1 MKMPTKSYWQVSW
14 CVLIAVIALASLFSG
29 EIMHKPP
36 LNAYIDSGWA
46 HFFAY
51 MAAAALPLLAWKR
64 RTGLVVSLG
73 VAVLSIVFQAL
84 RGIIAGSPVDLN
96 AIVINLFGIIAG
108 ILLGFNI
115 ITHRARSKEQLTLGA
130 GERPSQ

>member
-1 MKMPTKSYWQVSW
+1 MKMQTKSYWQVSW

-64 RTGLVVSLG
+64 RVGIAVALG
-73 VAVLSIVFQAL
+73 VAVLSVLLQIL
-84 RGIIAGSPVDLN
+84 RGLVAGHVVDFD
-96 AIVINLFGIIAG
+96 ATVINLLGIAAG

-115 ITHRARSKEQLTLGA
+115 IAHRSRSKEKLTLKSGVNP
-130 GERPSQ
+130 GQ